1 MSSPETEIRTPV
13 LGPAGEQCAH
23 CGAELAAD
31 QRYCVNC
38 GLRRSGPRV
47 EYRELLAPAPPAD
60 APAGS
65 ATQPP
70 GIAPAPP
77 APAPAAD
84 SRTVSPLGAAVAIG
98 LLLLAV
104 LLGAVI
110 GSGGDSKTPAPVV
123 VGAAA
128 AGATG
133 AFQSDW
139 SGGDGWTVAL
149 VTLPKSS
156 TQPAQVTAAKT
167 DAQGKGAAD
176 VGALDTD
183 AFVSLPDGSYIV
195 YAGHY
200 DTQAQAQAALN
211 GVKAS
216 FPDATVVEVSTKA
229 GAAAGAAG
237 AAAGGAATK
246 GTSGSST
253 PSTAAPKPSAAKKS
267 KPTPSTQNYIQKSK
281 KLPDK
286 VGTGGTPPPADNKA
300 PGGGSQG
307 TTIG

>member
-1 MSSPETEIRTPV
+1 MSTPETEIRAPA
-13 LGPAGEQCAH
+13 LGGAGEQCAH
-23 CGAELAAD
+23 CGAELAPD

-38 GLRRSGPRV
+38 GLRRAGPRV
-47 EYRELLAPAPPAD
+47 EYRELLAAD
-60 APAGS
+60 APAAA
-65 ATQPP
+65 ATAPEP
-70 GIAPAPP
+70 ALPAAPATAPPP
-77 APAPAAD
+77 APSD
-84 SRTVSPLGAAVAIG
+84 TRTVSPLGAAVAIG

-110 GSGGDSKTPAPVV
+110 GKGGDTNTPAPVV

-128 AGATG
+128 AGAAG

-139 SGGDGWTVAL
+139 TGGDGWTIRL
-149 VTLPKSS
+149 VVLPKSS
-156 TQPAQVTAAKT
+156 TQPAQVAAAKA

-176 VGALDTD
+176 VGALDSD
-183 AFVSLPDGSYIV
+183 AFASLPGGV
-195 YAGHY
+195 YVVYSGHY
-200 DTQAQAQAALN
+200 DTKAQAEAALS
-211 GVKAS
+211 GVKANV
-216 FPDATVVEVSTKA
+216 PDATVVEVSTTAA
-229 GAAAGAAG
+229 GAAGAAG

>member
-1 MSSPETEIRTPV
+1 MSSPETEIRTPG

-47 EYRELLAPAPPAD
+47 EYRELLAAGPAAD
-60 APAGS
+60 APTGAVGQP
-65 ATQPP
+65 ATIPP
-70 GIAPAPP
+70 VPVAAQ
-77 APAPAAD
+77 PAAPE

-128 AGATG
+128 AGTTG

-139 SGGDGWTVAL
+139 SGGDGWTIAL
-149 VTLPKSS
+149 VTLPKTSAQ
-156 TQPAQVTAAKT
+156 TAQVAAAKT
-167 DAQGKGAAD
+167 DAQGKGVAD

-183 AFVSLPDGSYIV
+183 AFASLPDGSYIIF
-195 YAGHY
+195 AGHY

-211 GVKAS
+211 DVKTN

-229 GAAAGAAG
+229 AGAAGAAG
-237 AAAGGAATK
+237 AAAGGAAKGTS

-253 PSTAAPKPSAAKKS
+253 NAPKPSAAKKS